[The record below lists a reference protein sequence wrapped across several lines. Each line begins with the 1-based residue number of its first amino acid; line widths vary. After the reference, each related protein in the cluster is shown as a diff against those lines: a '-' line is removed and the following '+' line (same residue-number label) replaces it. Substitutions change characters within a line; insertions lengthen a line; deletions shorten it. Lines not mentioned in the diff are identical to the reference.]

1 MLTYDLGA
9 RGALPMYEYL
19 AQRIR
24 EDVLSGVLPAGE
36 KLPSRRALAEHLGV
50 SVITVE
56 GAYAQ
61 LEAEGLSIRLA
72 EIRGHQLATAIVR
85 RLPQPEE

>member
-24 EDVLSGVLPAGE
+24 EDVLSGVLPAWARYLSPIYTFDATVHP
-36 KLPSRRALAEHLGV
+36 LPALSHAAASLLCVPPALWRFGRRDLA
-50 SVITVE
+50 
-56 GAYAQ
+56 
-61 LEAEGLSIRLA
+61 
-72 EIRGHQLATAIVR
+72 
-85 RLPQPEE
+85 

>member
-1 MLTYDLGA
+1 MPLEQVQQT
-9 RGALPMYEYL
+9 
-19 AQRIR
+19 
-24 EDVLSGVLPAGE
+24 
-36 KLPSRRALAEHLGV
+36 LGV
-50 SVITVE
+50 PLPCDECDTFGGFVLGQLGTVPQD
-56 GAYAQ
+56 GSCAQ